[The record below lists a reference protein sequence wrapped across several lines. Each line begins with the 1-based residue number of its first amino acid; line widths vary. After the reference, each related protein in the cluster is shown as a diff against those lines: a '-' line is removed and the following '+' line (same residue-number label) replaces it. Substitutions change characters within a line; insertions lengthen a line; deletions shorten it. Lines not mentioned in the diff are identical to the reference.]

1 MNEQLNENQPLR
13 ETAVSTRFS
22 SVISE
27 MESAILE
34 NLSDLDKGY
43 GRRKYAIAKQT
54 GIPED
59 LLTVLLKRLKI
70 NGKIELIMI
79 WSESK
84 GTPNG
89 SGYCLT
95 GNLC

>member
-1 MNEQLNENQPLR
+1 MSKLNTETQLPQ
-13 ETAVSTRFS
+13 TIVSTHFS

-27 MESAILE
+27 MEYSILQ
-34 NLSDLDKGY
+34 NLYDLDKGY
-43 GRRKYAIAKQT
+43 GRRKYVISKQT

-59 LLTVLLKRLKI
+59 LLTVFLKRLKI

-95 GNLC
+95 GNLG